1 VGISSLFFLIF
12 IYVNKNLT
20 IVIPCKNEG
29 FLIIETLLLLL
40 SQKEKFRII
49 IADSSDNEES
59 ILLLKKYQ
67 KKYSKQI
74 QITEGGFPARARN
87 NGAKLVDTPYILFL
101 DADIHIKQDDLIVKC
116 LNEMIV
122 GRYDL
127 LTCKFK
133 TLDGK
138 FDWIYKIFN
147 VVQWFSSKTTP
158 FALGGFMLF
167 KTDTFNEL
175 KGFNNED
182 KIAEDYHL
190 SSKISPS
197 KFRVENLFVY
207 TPSRRFEKKGLWYM
221 MKLMVMCWWNRNNDD
236 FFKQDFNYW
245 I

>member
-1 VGISSLFFLIF
+1 M
-12 IYVNKNLT
+12 NKQLT
-20 IVIPCKNEG
+20 IVIPCKNESS
-29 FLIIETLLLLL
+29 LIIETLIFILG
-40 SQKEKFRII
+40 QTEKFKII
-49 IADSSDNEES
+49 VADSSTDKES
-59 ILLLKKYQ
+59 IDLLKKFQ
-67 KKYSKQI
+67 KKYKEQI
-74 QITEGGFPARARN
+74 KIIGGGLPSVARN
-87 NGAKLVDTPYILFL
+87 KGADLVDTPYVLFL

-147 VVQWFSSKTTP
+147 VVQWVSSKTTP

-167 KTDTFNEL
+167 KTETFNKL

-190 SSKISPS
+190 SSKIAPS

-221 MKLMVMCWWNRNNDD
+221 IKLMVMCWWNRNNDE

>member
-1 VGISSLFFLIF
+1 M
-12 IYVNKNLT
+12 NKQLT
-20 IVIPCKNEG
+20 IVIPCKNESS
-29 FLIIETLLLLL
+29 LIIETLIFILG
-40 SQKEKFRII
+40 QTEKFRII
-49 IADSSDNEES
+49 VADSSTDKES
-59 ILLLKKYQ
+59 IDLLKKFQ
-67 KKYSKQI
+67 KKYKEQI
-74 QITEGGFPARARN
+74 KIIGGGLPSVARN
-87 NGAKLVDTPYILFL
+87 KGAELVDTPYVLFL

-147 VVQWFSSKTTP
+147 VVQWVSSKTTP

-167 KTDTFNEL
+167 KTETFNKL

-190 SSKISPS
+190 SSKIAPS

>member
-1 VGISSLFFLIF
+1 M
-12 IYVNKNLT
+12 NKQLT
-20 IVIPCKNEG
+20 IVIPCKNESS
-29 FLIIETLLLLL
+29 LIIETLIFILG
-40 SQKEKFRII
+40 QTEKFKII
-49 IADSSDNEES
+49 VADSSTDKES
-59 ILLLKKYQ
+59 IDLLKKFQ
-67 KKYSKQI
+67 KKYKEQI
-74 QITEGGFPARARN
+74 KIIGGGLPSVARN
-87 NGAKLVDTPYILFL
+87 KGAELVDTPYVLFL

-147 VVQWFSSKTTP
+147 VVQWVSSKTTP

-167 KTDTFNEL
+167 KTETFNKL

-190 SSKISPS
+190 SSKIAPS

-207 TPSRRFEKKGLWYM
+207 TPSRRFEKKGVYWM
-221 MKLMVMCWWNRNNDD
+221 IKLLIICWWNRNNDN
-236 FFKQDFNYW
+236 FYKKSYGYW
-245 I
+245 D